1 MILDPSA
8 LVAGGG
14 GFGYYPDY
22 PEIAMSTKAA
32 RPKPPAP
39 PRQSRKSKSVEVPSS
54 EFAGRFGHWA
64 FEAQTAPIKVVNNKT
79 GQVLG
84 YFASAREF
92 GEFVRLR
99 DRLPRALFAW
109 ELDDEMLA
117 ELEKPLPENYPDLDH
132 LMDE

>member
-1 MILDPSA
+1 MP
-8 LVAGGG
+8 
-14 GFGYYPDY
+14 
-22 PEIAMSTKAA
+22 TKTVP
-32 RPKPPAP
+32 PKPPTSAR
-39 PRQSRKSKSVEVPSS
+39 RQSRDYKPVEVSSS

-64 FEAQTAPIKVVNNKT
+64 FEAQSAPIKVVNNKT

-92 GEFVRLR
+92 SEFVRLR
-99 DRLPRALFAW
+99 DRLPRALYAW

-117 ELEKPLPENYPDLDH
+117 ELQKPLPEDYPDLDH

>member
-1 MILDPSA
+1 MP
-8 LVAGGG
+8 
-14 GFGYYPDY
+14 
-22 PEIAMSTKAA
+22 TKTVP
-32 RPKPPAP
+32 PKPSSAP
-39 PRQSRKSKSVEVPSS
+39 RPGREYKPVEVSSS

-64 FEAQTAPIKVVNNKT
+64 FEAQSAPIKVVNNKT

-92 GEFVRLR
+92 SEFVRLR
-99 DRLPRALFAW
+99 DRLPRALPVW

-117 ELEKPLPENYPDLDH
+117 ELEKPLDARYPELDY